1 MAHRKCDLGIR
12 VKLFIVVMEASEVVV
27 AYLRFII

>member
-27 AYLRFII
+27 AHVRIF